1 MNDDIEIDEPL
12 YMMSNEEDHSSP
24 NIIDSQKSPEIVRD
38 TVSNIDME
46 EPTPITVKAVSL
58 SKNN

>member
-24 NIIDSQKSPEIVRD
+24 NIIDSQKSPEIIRD

-46 EPTPITVKAVSL
+46 EINL
-58 SKNN
+58 